1 LLKDL
6 LISQQPTEEI
16 MILSALAL
24 SAALSMPNFAL
35 WIEVTN
41 HKTKE
46 VKNYHT
52 ALNFKP
58 DALDTIF
65 KIPLHGTKKKIPIQ
79 HLEFMNH
86 ESGNVTWSWAI
97 ILLKKP
103 LVAVKPR
110 CFYDSSRGYKPKIEG
125 PEAVEYKDHNIFVH
139 CYNPKD

>member
-1 LLKDL
+1 
-6 LISQQPTEEI
+6 

-65 KIPLHGTKKKIPIQ
+65 KIPLHGIKKKIPIQ
-79 HLEFMNH
+79 HLLITNH
-86 ESGNVTWSWAI
+86 EDGAVSWGWRLVLLNKPSVAAI
-97 ILLKKP
+97 SACSYIPSSDYKS
-103 LVAVKPR
+103 
-110 CFYDSSRGYKPKIEG
+110 DSD
-125 PEAVEYKDHNIFVH
+125 PEMVEYKNHMIVVQ